1 MKKQKET
8 KKMWLIGYA
17 DPRCKVYKPKMNR
30 KRQAG
35 LFSLMLADIILPA
48 TFGIGFIISNLITK
62 YRPLFLYS

>member
-1 MKKQKET
+1 MKKET

-17 DPRCKVYKPKMNR
+17 HPSCKIYTPKMNK

-48 TFGIGFIISNLITK
+48 TFGLGFIISNLITK
-62 YRPLFLYS
+62 LNPMFLYR